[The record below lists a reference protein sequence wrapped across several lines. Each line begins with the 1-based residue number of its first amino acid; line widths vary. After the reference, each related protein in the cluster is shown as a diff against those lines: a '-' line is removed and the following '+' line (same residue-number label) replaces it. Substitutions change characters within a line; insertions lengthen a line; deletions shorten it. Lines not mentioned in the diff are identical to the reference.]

1 MKVDR
6 KLAERSLQ
14 AKGFVKDK
22 SHGHPCFFDN
32 YQGKETGIKT
42 WVSHSPKYR
51 DIGPDNLE
59 SMRRQLKLD
68 TRKQTI
74 ALLECPM
81 SESEYIDHLIRVGII
96 DPNEEE

>member
-6 KLAERSLQ
+6 KLAEKSLQ

-22 SHGHPCFFDN
+22 SHDHPCFFHC
-32 YQGKETGIKT
+32 YEGKETGIKT
-42 WVSHSPKYR
+42 WMSHSKKYK

-59 SMRRQLKLD
+59 SMRRQLKLE
-68 TRKQTI
+68 TRRETI

-81 SESEYIDHLIRVGII
+81 SQSEYNEHLIQKGLLVI
-96 DPNEEE
+96 DEND